1 MVPKAPLTR
10 DYTPT
15 FVEIVDGESVIY
27 LLTISLTEDIEVF
40 ISMTE
45 TAGCDPRE
53 RFSISQ
59 GLS

>member
-15 FVEIVDGESVIY
+15 FVEIVDGESVIC
-27 LLTISLTEDIEVF
+27 LLPVSLTEDIEVF

-45 TAGCDPRE
+45 PAGCGPRKKV
-53 RFSISQ
+53 FHSQ
-59 GLS
+59 RLS